1 MKQKVRR
8 KGIGIEKL
16 GIGKVVRIDDYRV
29 EEDNYYLV
37 IGETHNGPDMDEN
50 YYTLMNIKTNH
61 IRTEPTN
68 IFLNYTIC
76 EANIEIID

>member
-1 MKQKVRR
+1 MKQKIRR
-8 KGIGIEKL
+8 RGIYKEKL
-16 GIGKVVRIDDYRV
+16 EIGKVVRIDDYKV

-37 IGETHNGPDMDEN
+37 IGETHNGPDMDDN

-61 IRTEPTN
+61 IKTEPIN

-76 EANIEIID
+76 EAKIEIID

>member
-1 MKQKVRR
+1 MKQKIHR
-8 KGIGIEKL
+8 KSICKEKL
-16 GIGKVVRIDDYRV
+16 KIGEVVRIDDYKV

-37 IGETHNGPDMDEN
+37 IGETHNGPDMDDN

-61 IRTEPTN
+61 IKTEPIN

-76 EANIEIID
+76 EAKIEIID